1 MRWVPEL
8 RDAPAERLA
17 VVASWAAGLYPSG
30 SGMALRIRPDLIGE
44 WLVVSELAAD
54 PNLARSLRAGMSGSW
69 AATTPTP

>member
-1 MRWVPEL
+1 
-8 RDAPAERLA
+8 
-17 VVASWAAGLYPSG
+17 
-30 SGMALRIRPDLIGE
+30 MALRIRPDLIGE